1 MLLTALKLL
10 LGIVVLLLSTR
21 GLVKL
26 SEKLALHFK
35 ISPLVL
41 GITLVAL
48 GTSLPELAVSGIATA
63 KGDTGLAMGNIVGS
77 NISNIFLVFP
87 VSILIGKLRIGT
99 TKTQR
104 NSLILFGVTL
114 LFFVYNLL
122 SLNHLFVGIVLIGL
136 AVFLTITEYRWAVY
150 GRDHEDSPKIN
161 HVSHDHFSFFEIL
174 SLIFSLLAIIGGGY
188 LTVIATEE
196 LAVFTG
202 ISTTTLGLSLTA
214 IATSLPELLTTIFAQ
229 KEHEEK
235 LTLGNIVGS
244 NIYNLLFIGGIV
256 SLISQ
261 PQPLLIAYWLIF
273 VISAGLFF
281 VIVKFYSGQK
291 VPRWV
296 GFFLLFCLLIYFY
309 LL

>member
-1 MLLTALKLL
+1 MVLIALKLF
-10 LGIVVLLLSTR
+10 LGIVILLLSTR
-21 GLVKL
+21 SLVTL

-48 GTSLPELAVSGIATA
+48 GTSLPELAVSSIASI
-63 KGDTGLAMGNIVGS
+63 KGDTGLAIGNIVGS
-77 NISNIFLVFP
+77 NISNLFFVLP
-87 VSILIGKLRIGT
+87 VGILIGKLRIGT

-114 LFFVYNLL
+114 LFFVYNLF
-122 SLNHLFVGIVLIGL
+122 SLNHFFIGIVLIGL
-136 AVFLTITEYRWAVY
+136 AIFLTIAEYRWAIY
-150 GRDHEDSPKIN
+150 GRDHEDATKIN
-161 HVSHDHFSFFEIL
+161 HLTHDHFSLIHLF
-174 SLIFSLLAIIGGGY
+174 SLVLSLLAIIGGGF

-196 LAVFTG
+196 LAILTG

-229 KEHEEK
+229 EEHQEK
-235 LTLGNIVGS
+235 LTLGNIIGS
-244 NIYNLLFIGGIV
+244 NVYNLLFIGGIV

-261 PQPLLIAYWLIF
+261 PQPLLITHWLVFIT
-273 VISAGLFF
+273 SAGLFF
-281 VIVKFYSGQK
+281 TIVKFYSGQK

-296 GFFLLFCLLIYFY
+296 GFFLLVCLLIYFY